1 VFFRVA
7 NGELQVAANYRSPK
21 YLKSLIVPE
30 NPRATQR
37 PKHIRGLLFAARTN
51 YINDIAP
58 FIFTSEE
65 AFNEEFRRRNIAV
78 IGPFD
83 AEKRK
88 LVYNLP
94 ALNGKKLEQCHTHL
108 WSRALYIHQRV
119 QWSYPCFR
127 CHFLHKSMD
136 NFATAGQKSVE
147 WRKEFA
153 PLNCAESLSLAM
165 VLKYDRDD
173 GRMYD

>member
-1 VFFRVA
+1 MFFRVA
-7 NGELQVAANYRSPK
+7 NGELQVTANYRSSK
-21 YLKSLIVPE
+21 YQSLIATK
-30 NPRATQR
+30 NPHGTQR
-37 PKHIRGLLFAARTN
+37 PKHIRGLLFAARTD

-65 AFNEEFRRRNIAV
+65 AFNKEFRRRNITV
-78 IGPFD
+78 IGPYD
-83 AEKRK
+83 VEKRK

-94 ALNGKKLEQCHTHL
+94 ALNGKRLEQCQTHL
-108 WSRALYIHQRV
+108 LSRALYIHQKV

-127 CHFLHKSMD
+127 CHFLHKSTD
-136 NFATAGQKSVE
+136 NFETSGQKSVE

-165 VLKYDRDD
+165 VLKYDRDG
-173 GRMYD
+173 GRMYE